1 MEILVIASSSRGNA
15 YRISDG
21 QTSLLLECG
30 VPVKRI
36 QEALNF
42 KLSEISGCLITH
54 EHMDH
59 AKAAKDLVKKG
70 VDVYTSLGTLKAL
83 DIVSNHRTH
92 RLFAQRASNIG
103 TFRILPFDVQHD
115 ATEPLGFLISSAVTG
130 ERLLFFTDTY
140 YLKYTFD
147 RLSIIMGECNYST
160 EIIKENVNN
169 GSIPEAHKNRVM
181 RSHMS
186 IETLLEFIKANDT
199 SQLKKI
205 YLLHMSD
212 GNSNEDEFKRRVQE
226 ITGVEVEVC

>member
-1 MEILVIASSSRGNA
+1 MDVLIIASSSRGNA

-30 VPVKRI
+30 IPVREI
-36 QEALNF
+36 QKALQF
-42 KLSEISGCLITH
+42 QLHKISGCLLTH
-54 EHMDH
+54 EHLDH
-59 AKAAKDLVKKG
+59 SKAVKDLMKKG
-70 VDVYTSLGTLKAL
+70 VEIYSGKGTLEIL
-83 DIVSNHRTH
+83 GLSQQHRANVLYIGVTK
-92 RLFAQRASNIG
+92 RIG
-103 TFRILPFDVQHD
+103 TFNILPFDVQHD
-115 ATEPLGFLISSAVTG
+115 AAGPLGFLIESIVTG

-160 EIIKENVNN
+160 GIINENVNN
-169 GSIPEAHKNRVM
+169 GSIPEVHKNRVI

>member
-1 MEILVIASSSRGNA
+1 MEILIIASSSRGNA

-30 VPVKRI
+30 VPVKKI
-36 QEALNF
+36 QEALQF
-42 KLSEISGCLITH
+42 KLHKIEGCLITH

-59 AKAAKDLVKKG
+59 AKAAKDLIKKG
-70 VDVYTSLGTLKAL
+70 VDIYGSVGTLKAL
-83 DIVSNHRTH
+83 NLLQHHRSG
-92 RLFAQRASNIG
+92 RLYDRVAQAIG
-103 TFRILPFDVQHD
+103 TFQVLPFDVQHD
-115 ATEPLGFLISSAVTG
+115 AAEPLGFLIESTVTG

-160 EIIKENVNN
+160 EIINENVNN
-169 GSIPEAHKNRVM
+169 GSIPEAHKNRVI

>member
-1 MEILVIASSSRGNA
+1 MDILTIASSSRGNA

-42 KLSEISGCLITH
+42 KLSEIGGCLITH
-54 EHMDH
+54 EHKDH
-59 AKAAKDLVKKG
+59 SKAAKDLMGKG
-70 VDVYTSLGTLKAL
+70 VELYASKGTLEILGIARH
-83 DIVSNHRTH
+83 HR
-92 RLFAQRASNIG
+92 ANILQNQVAR
-103 TFRILPFDVQHD
+103 RIGSFQVLPFDVQHD
-115 ATEPLGFLISSAVTG
+115 AAEPLGFLISSTVTG

-160 EIIKENVNN
+160 EIINENVNN
-169 GSIPEAHKNRVM
+169 GSIPEAHKNRVI

-226 ITGVEVEVC
+226 VTGIEVEVC

>member
-1 MEILVIASSSRGNA
+1 MDVLVIASSSRGNA

-30 VPVKRI
+30 VPIREI
-36 QEALNF
+36 QKALQF
-42 KLSEISGCLITH
+42 QLHKIDGCLISH

-59 AKAAKDLVKKG
+59 AKAAKDLIKKG
-70 VDVYTSLGTLKAL
+70 MDVYASLGTLKAL
-83 DIVSNHRTH
+83 DIMSNHRTH
-92 RLFAQRASNIG
+92 HLFAQRASTIG
-103 TFRILPFDVQHD
+103 TFNILPFDVQHD
-115 ATEPLGFLISSAVTG
+115 AAEPLGFLIESIVTG

-147 RLSIIMGECNYST
+147 RLSTIMGECNYST

-169 GSIPEAHKNRVM
+169 GSIPEAHKNRVI

-226 ITGVEVEVC
+226 VTGVEVVVC

>member
-1 MEILVIASSSRGNA
+1 MDILVIASSSRGNA

-30 VPVKRI
+30 IPAREI
-36 QEALNF
+36 QKALQF
-42 KLSEISGCLITH
+42 QLYKISGCLLTH
-54 EHMDH
+54 EHLDH
-59 AKAAKDLVKKG
+59 SKAAKDLIKKG
-70 VDVYTSLGTLKAL
+70 VEIYSSKGTLEIL
-83 DIVSNHRTH
+83 GLLQHHRANVLYNQTA
-92 RLFAQRASNIG
+92 RKIG
-103 TFRILPFDVQHD
+103 TLHVLPFDVQHD
-115 ATEPLGFLISSAVTG
+115 AAEPLGFLIESTVTG

-140 YLKYTFD
+140 YLKYTFE
-147 RLSIIMGECNYST
+147 RLSVIMAECNYST

-169 GSIPEAHKNRVM
+169 GSIPEAHKNRVI

-226 ITGVEVEVC
+226 ITGVEVVVC

>member
-1 MEILVIASSSRGNA
+1 MDILIIASSSRGNA

-21 QTSLLLECG
+21 QTSLMLECG
-30 VPVKRI
+30 VPVREI
-36 QEALNF
+36 QKALQF
-42 KLSEISGCLITH
+42 QLHKIDGCLLTH
-54 EHMDH
+54 EHLDH
-59 AKAAKDLVKKG
+59 SKAAKDLMKKG
-70 VDVYTSLGTLKAL
+70 VEIYSSKGTLEILGLSQQHRANAL
-83 DIVSNHRTH
+83 YIGVTKR
-92 RLFAQRASNIG
+92 IG
-103 TFRILPFDVQHD
+103 TFQVLPFDVQHD
-115 ATEPLGFLISSAVTG
+115 AAEPLGFLIESIVTG

-140 YLKYTFD
+140 YLKYAFD
-147 RLSIIMGECNYST
+147 RLSIIMAECNYST

-169 GSIPEAHKNRVM
+169 GSIPEAHKNRVI

-199 SQLKKI
+199 SRLKKI

>member
-30 VPVKRI
+30 VPVKKI

-42 KLSEISGCLITH
+42 KLSEVAGCLITH

-59 AKAAKDLVKKG
+59 AKAAKDLIKKG
-70 VDVYTSLGTLKAL
+70 VEIYSSKGTLEIL
-83 DIVSNHRTH
+83 GLSQQHRANILCD
-92 RLFAQRASNIG
+92 RVAQMIG
-103 TFRILPFDVQHD
+103 TFQVLPFHVQHD
-115 ATEPLGFLISSAVTG
+115 AAEPLGFLIESVITG

-147 RLSIIMGECNYST
+147 RLGIIMGECNYST
-160 EIIKENVNN
+160 EIINENVNN
-169 GSIPEAHKNRVM
+169 GSIPEAHKNRVI

-199 SQLKKI
+199 SHLKKI

-226 ITGVEVEVC
+226 VTGVEVVVC